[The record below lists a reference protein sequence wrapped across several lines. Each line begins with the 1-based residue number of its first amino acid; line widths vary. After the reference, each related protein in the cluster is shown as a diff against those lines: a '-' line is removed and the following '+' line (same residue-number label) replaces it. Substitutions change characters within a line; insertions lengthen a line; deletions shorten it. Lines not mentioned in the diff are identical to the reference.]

1 MAQTPKMVENSGMV
15 EKTIADSFI
24 AAVRIVINLKVA
36 FILGLFIGI
45 FLVRYQVS
53 FWTLI
58 SEELLYYGQKY

>member
-1 MAQTPKMVENSGMV
+1 MVENSGMV

>member
-1 MAQTPKMVENSGMV
+1 MAENSGVV
-15 EKTIADSFI
+15 EKTKAYSFI

>member
-1 MAQTPKMVENSGMV
+1 MVENSGMV
-15 EKTIADSFI
+15 EKTKANSFI